1 MIDKDVLEKYRQ
13 AGEIAAEVR
22 EEMRRYVKEGMR
34 IIEICE
40 KAESLIEKK
49 GGKPAFPCNISVNE
63 IAAHYTSPPGDEKI
77 IPKGAVVK
85 IDIGVH
91 IDGYIADTA
100 TTVSFNPQ
108 YRELVKTAE
117 EALNKGIE
125 YVRAG
130 ASSSGFGALI
140 QKTIVERGFKPISNL
155 TGHSIGRYLIH
166 SGKSLP
172 NVPHFFGFK
181 FKEGDIF
188 ALEPF
193 VTLADAAGKVENG
206 DLVTIFRFHKKKKVK
221 GIHAKKLLVFIERN
235 FRTLPFAERWL
246 TGVVPKQSYNSAF
259 KELLSSKSLVS
270 YPIFVEASKEVVAQA
285 EHTVYVKKNGCEIL
299 TEK

>member
-63 IAAHYTSPPGDEKI
+63 IAAHYTSPPGDERI

-85 IDIGVH
+85 IDVGVH

-130 ASSSGFGALI
+130 ASSSGLGALI

-193 VTLADAAGKVENG
+193 VTLADAAGKIENG

-221 GIHAKKLLVFIERN
+221 GVHAKKLLLFIERN

-246 TGVVPKQSYNSAF
+246 IGVVPKQSYNSAF

-270 YPIFVEASKEVVAQA
+270 YPIFVEASKKVVAQA

>member
-63 IAAHYTSPPGDEKI
+63 IAAHYTSPPGDERI

-221 GIHAKKLLVFIERN
+221 GLHAKKLLVFIERN

-270 YPIFVEASKEVVAQA
+270 YPIFVEASKKVVAQA

>member
-34 IIEICE
+34 IVEICE

-63 IAAHYTSPPGDEKI
+63 IAAHYTSPPGDERI

-85 IDIGVH
+85 IDVGVH

-259 KELLSSKSLVS
+259 KELLSSKSLMS
-270 YPIFVEASKEVVAQA
+270 YPIFVEASKKVVAQA

>member
-63 IAAHYTSPPGDEKI
+63 IAAHYTSPPGDERI

-85 IDIGVH
+85 IDVGVH

-221 GIHAKKLLVFIERN
+221 GVHAKKLLLFIESN

-246 TGVVPKQSYNSAF
+246 VGVVPKQSYNSAF
-259 KELLSSKSLVS
+259 KELLSSKSLMS
-270 YPIFVEASKEVVAQA
+270 YPIFVEASKKVVAQA

>member
-22 EEMRRYVKEGMR
+22 EEMKRYVKEGMR

-63 IAAHYTSPPGDEKI
+63 IAAHYTSPPGDERI

-221 GIHAKKLLVFIERN
+221 GIHAKKLLVFIESN

-270 YPIFVEASKEVVAQA
+270 YPIFVEASKKVVAQA

>member
-63 IAAHYTSPPGDEKI
+63 IAAHYTSPPGDERI

-85 IDIGVH
+85 IDVGVH

-221 GIHAKKLLVFIERN
+221 GVHAKKLLLFIERN

-246 TGVVPKQSYNSAF
+246 IGVVPKQSHNSAF
-259 KELLSSKSLVS
+259 KELLSSKSLMS
-270 YPIFVEASKEVVAQA
+270 YPIFVEASKKVVAQA

>member
-63 IAAHYTSPPGDEKI
+63 IAAHYTSPPGDERI

-85 IDIGVH
+85 IDVGVH

-221 GIHAKKLLVFIERN
+221 GIHAKKLLAFIERN

-246 TGVVPKQSYNSAF
+246 IGVVPKQSYNSAF

-270 YPIFVEASKEVVAQA
+270 YPIFVEASKKVVAQA

>member
-22 EEMRRYVKEGMR
+22 EEMRHYVKEGMR

-63 IAAHYTSPPGDEKI
+63 IAAHYTSPPGDERI

-270 YPIFVEASKEVVAQA
+270 YPIFVEASKKVVAQA

>member
-63 IAAHYTSPPGDEKI
+63 IAAHYTSPPGDERI

-193 VTLADAAGKVENG
+193 VTLADSAGKVENG
-206 DLVTIFRFHKKKKVK
+206 DLVTIFRFHKKRKVK
-221 GIHAKKLLVFIERN
+221 GIHAKKLLAFI
-235 FRTLPFAERWL
+235 
-246 TGVVPKQSYNSAF
+246 
-259 KELLSSKSLVS
+259 
-270 YPIFVEASKEVVAQA
+270 
-285 EHTVYVKKNGCEIL
+285 
-299 TEK
+299 

>member
-63 IAAHYTSPPGDEKI
+63 IAAHYTSPPGDERI

-85 IDIGVH
+85 IDVGVH

-221 GIHAKKLLVFIERN
+221 GIHAKKLLAFIERN

-246 TGVVPKQSYNSAF
+246 IGVIPKQSYNSAF

-270 YPIFVEASKEVVAQA
+270 YPIFVEASKKVVAQA

>member
-1 MIDKDVLEKYRQ
+1 M
-13 AGEIAAEVR
+13 
-22 EEMRRYVKEGMR
+22 
-34 IIEICE
+34 
-40 KAESLIEKK
+40 
-49 GGKPAFPCNISVNE
+49 
-63 IAAHYTSPPGDEKI
+63 
-77 IPKGAVVK
+77 
-85 IDIGVH
+85 
-91 IDGYIADTA
+91 
-100 TTVSFNPQ
+100 
-108 YRELVKTAE
+108 
-117 EALNKGIE
+117 
-125 YVRAG
+125 
-130 ASSSGFGALI
+130 
-140 QKTIVERGFKPISNL
+140 
-155 TGHSIGRYLIH
+155 
-166 SGKSLP
+166 P

-221 GIHAKKLLVFIERN
+221 GVHAKKLLVFIERN

-270 YPIFVEASKEVVAQA
+270 YPIFVEASKKVVAQA

>member
-1 MIDKDVLEKYRQ
+1 MNKNALEKYRQ
-13 AGEIAAEVR
+13 AGKIAAEVR
-22 EEMRRYVKEGMR
+22 EEMKRYVREGMR
-34 IIEICE
+34 IIEVCE
-40 KAESLIEKK
+40 RTESLIEKK
-49 GGKPAFPCNISVNE
+49 GGKPAFPCNISINE
-63 IAAHYTSPPGDEKI
+63 VAAHYTSPPADERT

-100 TTVSFNPQ
+100 TTISFNPH
-108 YRELVKTAE
+108 YKELVKTAE
-117 EALNKGIE
+117 EALTEGTE
-125 YVRAG
+125 YIRDG
-130 ASSSGFGALI
+130 ASSSGFGSLV
-140 QKTIVERGFKPISNL
+140 QKVIIERGFKPISNL

-188 ALEPF
+188 AVEPF
-193 VTLADAAGKVENG
+193 VTLPDAIGKVENG
-206 DLVTIFRFHKKKKVK
+206 DLITIFRLHKKKKLK
-221 GIHAKKLLVFIERN
+221 GTHAKKLLAFIEKN

-246 TGVVPKQSYNSAF
+246 IGVVPKQSHNSAF

-270 YPIFVEASKEVVAQA
+270 YPIFVEASKRIVAQA

>member
-63 IAAHYTSPPGDEKI
+63 IAAHYTSPPGDERT

-85 IDIGVH
+85 IDVGVH

-221 GIHAKKLLVFIERN
+221 GIHAKKLLLFIERN

-246 TGVVPKQSYNSAF
+246 IGVVPKQSYNSAF

-270 YPIFVEASKEVVAQA
+270 YPIFVEASKKVVAQA

>member
-13 AGEIAAEVR
+13 AGKIAAEVR

-63 IAAHYTSPPGDEKI
+63 IAAHYTSPPGDERT
-77 IPKGAVVK
+77 IPNGAVVK
-85 IDIGVH
+85 IDVGVH

-108 YRELVKTAE
+108 YRELVKTTE

-206 DLVTIFRFHKKKKVK
+206 DLVTIFRFHKKRKVK

-246 TGVVPKQSYNSAF
+246 IGVVPKQSHNSAF

-270 YPIFVEASKEVVAQA
+270 YPVFIEASRKVVAQA
-285 EHTVYVKKNGCEIL
+285 EHTVLVKKNGCEIL

>member
-63 IAAHYTSPPGDEKI
+63 IAAHYTSPPGDERI

-85 IDIGVH
+85 IDVGVH

-221 GIHAKKLLVFIERN
+221 GVHAKKLLVFIERN

-246 TGVVPKQSYNSAF
+246 IGVVPKQSYNSAF

-270 YPIFVEASKEVVAQA
+270 YPIFVEASKKVVAQA

>member
-63 IAAHYTSPPGDEKI
+63 IAAHYTSPPGDERI

-172 NVPHFFGFK
+172 NVPHLFGFK
-181 FKEGDIF
+181 FKE
-188 ALEPF
+188 
-193 VTLADAAGKVENG
+193 
-206 DLVTIFRFHKKKKVK
+206 
-221 GIHAKKLLVFIERN
+221 
-235 FRTLPFAERWL
+235 
-246 TGVVPKQSYNSAF
+246 
-259 KELLSSKSLVS
+259 
-270 YPIFVEASKEVVAQA
+270 
-285 EHTVYVKKNGCEIL
+285 
-299 TEK
+299 

>member
-63 IAAHYTSPPGDEKI
+63 IAAHYTSPPGDERI

-85 IDIGVH
+85 IDVGVH

-221 GIHAKKLLVFIERN
+221 GVHAKKLLVFIERN

-246 TGVVPKQSYNSAF
+246 TGVVPKQSHNSAF

-270 YPIFVEASKEVVAQA
+270 YPIFVEASRKVVAQA
-285 EHTVYVKKNGCEIL
+285 EHTVLVKRNGCEIL

>member
-63 IAAHYTSPPGDEKI
+63 IAAHYTSPPGDERI

-221 GIHAKKLLVFIERN
+221 GIHAKKLLLFIERN

-246 TGVVPKQSYNSAF
+246 IGVVPKQSYNSAF

-270 YPIFVEASKEVVAQA
+270 YPIFVEASKKVVAQA

>member
-63 IAAHYTSPPGDEKI
+63 IAAHYTSPPDDERI

-108 YRELVKTAE
+108 YKELVKTAE

-246 TGVVPKQSYNSAF
+246 IGVVPKQSYNSAF

-270 YPIFVEASKEVVAQA
+270 YPIFVEASKKVVAQA

>member
-22 EEMRRYVKEGMR
+22 EEMKRYVKEGMP
-34 IIEICE
+34 IIEVCE
-40 KAESLIEKK
+40 RAENLIIKK
-49 GGKPAFPCNISVNE
+49 GGKPAFPCNISINE
-63 IAAHYTSPPGDEKI
+63 IAAHYTSPPGDERT

-85 IDIGVH
+85 IDVGVH

-100 TTVSFNPQ
+100 TTVSFNKQ
-108 YRELVKTAE
+108 YVELVKTAK
-117 EALNKGIE
+117 EALTKGIE

-130 ASSSGFGALI
+130 VSSSGFGSLV
-140 QKTIVERGFKPISNL
+140 QKVIIERGFKPISNL

-166 SGKSLP
+166 AGKSLP

-188 ALEPF
+188 AIEPF

-206 DLVTIFRFHKKKKVK
+206 DQITIFRLHKKKKLR
-221 GIHAKKLLVFIERN
+221 GIHAKKLLAFIEKN

-246 TGVVPKQSYNSAF
+246 IGVVPKQSHSSAF
-259 KELLSSKSLVS
+259 KELLSSKSLIS
-270 YPIFVEASKEVVAQA
+270 YPIFIEASRKVVAQA
-285 EHTVYVKKNGCEIL
+285 EHTVLVKKNGCEIL

>member
-1 MIDKDVLEKYRQ
+1 MIDKDILEKYRQ

-63 IAAHYTSPPGDEKI
+63 IAAHYTSPPGDERI

-85 IDIGVH
+85 IDVGVH

-206 DLVTIFRFHKKKKVK
+206 GLVTIFRFHKKKKVK
-221 GIHAKKLLVFIERN
+221 GVHAKKLLVFIERN

-246 TGVVPKQSYNSAF
+246 IGVIPKQSHNSAF

-270 YPIFVEASKEVVAQA
+270 YPIFVEASKKVVAQA

>member
-22 EEMRRYVKEGMR
+22 EEMRRYVKEGMQ

-63 IAAHYTSPPGDEKI
+63 IAAHYTSPPGDERI

-85 IDIGVH
+85 IDVGVH

-221 GIHAKKLLVFIERN
+221 GVHAKKLLVFIERN

-246 TGVVPKQSYNSAF
+246 IGVVPKQSYNSAF
-259 KELLSSKSLVS
+259 KELLSSKSLMS
-270 YPIFVEASKEVVAQA
+270 YPIFVEASKKVVAQA